1 MNLLKTDF
9 GVSIDLG
16 PGTEPL
22 SIRHIV
28 GIGRNY
34 SEHAK
39 EQGAAVP
46 TRPMTFSKN
55 PASLCLSGDQIVV
68 PKLCQD
74 REQVD
79 FEGELGVVIGWKG
92 CWTGKKFTKADFV
105 RDVSEGEAL
114 QCVLGYAVA
123 NDVSARWWQKEGS
136 GGQFNRGKGFDTFC
150 PIGPKLIAAKEIPN
164 PQSLTLT
171 TKVNG
176 AVMQD
181 SSTKEMIFS
190 VANLV
195 SDLSRGTTLLPG
207 TLILTGTPSG
217 VGMARTPPV
226 YLKQGDVVE
235 IEIEKVGAISNRV
248 RFE

>member
-9 GVSIDLG
+9 GVSIAL
-16 PGTEPL
+16 PGEPL
-22 SIRHIV
+22 PIRHIV

-34 SEHAK
+34 MEHAK

-55 PASLCLSGDQIVV
+55 PASLCLHNDTIVV
-68 PKLCQD
+68 PKICQD

-79 FEGELGVVIGWKG
+79 FEGELGFVIGWKN
-92 CWTGKKFTKADFV
+92 CWNKPTFSKADFV
-105 RDVSEGEAL
+105 RDVPLESAL
-114 QCVLGYAVA
+114 NCVLGYVVA
-123 NDVSARWWQKEGS
+123 NDVSARWWQKDGA

-150 PIGPKLIAAKEIPN
+150 PIGPTLVLAKDIAD
-164 PQSLTLT
+164 PQNLRLT

-176 AVMQD
+176 QVMQD
-181 SSTKEMIFS
+181 SNTKEMIFS
-190 VANLV
+190 IANLV

-217 VGMARTPPV
+217 VGFARTPPIF
-226 YLKQGDVVE
+226 LKDGDNVE
-235 IEIEKVGAISNRV
+235 ISIDKVGTLVNKV

>member
-9 GVSIDLG
+9 GVSVATAAG
-16 PGTEPL
+16 HEPL
-22 SIRHIV
+22 PIRHIV

-46 TRPMTFSKN
+46 ERPMTFSKN
-55 PASLCLSGDQIVV
+55 PASLCLNGDEIVV
-68 PKLCQD
+68 PKICQD
-74 REQVD
+74 RPQVD
-79 FEGELGVVIGWKG
+79 FEGELGVVVGWKN
-92 CWTGKKFTKADFV
+92 CWTKASFSKADFV
-105 RDVSEGEAL
+105 RDVPLGDAFA
-114 QCVLGYAVA
+114 CVLGYVVA

-150 PIGPKLIAAKEIPN
+150 PIGPFLIPAKQLAD
-164 PQSLTLT
+164 PQNLSLT

-176 AVMQD
+176 VTMQD
-181 SSTKEMIFS
+181 SNTREMIFS
-190 VANLV
+190 VAHLV

-226 YLKQGDVVE
+226 FLKHGDVVE
-235 IEIEKVGAISNRV
+235 IAIEKLGAISNRV

>member
-1 MNLLKTDF
+1 MNLVKTDY
-9 GVSIDLG
+9 GVSIEV
-16 PGTEPL
+16 PGGEMLP
-22 SIRHIV
+22 IRHIV

-34 SEHAK
+34 MEHAK

-55 PASLCLSGDQIVV
+55 PASLCLSGDEIVV
-68 PKLCQD
+68 PKICQD

-79 FEGELGVVIGWKG
+79 FEGEFGFVIGWKE
-92 CWTGKKFTKADFV
+92 CWTKSTFGKADFV
-105 RDVSEGEAL
+105 RDVPIESAL
-114 QCVLGYAVA
+114 KCVLGYVVA
-123 NDVSARWWQKEGS
+123 NDVSARWWQKDGA

-150 PIGPKLIAAKEIPN
+150 PVGPKVVPAKEIAD
-164 PQSLTLT
+164 PQNLGIS

-176 AVMQD
+176 VVMQD
-181 SSTKEMIFS
+181 SNTKEMIFS

-195 SDLSRGTTLLPG
+195 ADLSRGTTLLPG

-217 VGMARTPPV
+217 VGFARTPPV
-226 YLKQGDVVE
+226 FLKQGDVVE
-235 IEIEKVGAISNRV
+235 IAIEKVGSIKNAV

>member
-1 MNLLKTDF
+1 MNLLRTDF
-9 GVSIDLG
+9 GISIAHPAG
-16 PGTEPL
+16 PLP
-22 SIRHIV
+22 IRHIV

-55 PASLCLSGDQIVV
+55 PASLCLSGDDIVIPQI
-68 PKLCQD
+68 CQD

-79 FEGELGVVIGWKG
+79 FEGELGVVVGWKG
-92 CWTGKKFTKADFV
+92 CWTRPNFTKADFV
-105 RDVSEGEAL
+105 RDVSLESAL
-114 QCVLGYAVA
+114 QCVLGYVVA

-150 PIGPKLIAAKEIPN
+150 PIGPSLIPAQEIAD
-164 PQSLTLT
+164 PQALRLT

-176 AVMQD
+176 EVMQD
-181 SSTKEMIFS
+181 ASTSEMLFS
-190 VANLV
+190 VATLV

-217 VGMARTPPV
+217 VGMARTPPC
-226 YLKQGDVVE
+226 YLKQGDRVE
-235 IEIEKVGAISNRV
+235 IAIERVGVISNRV
-248 RFE
+248 RLE

>member
-1 MNLLKTDF
+1 MNLLRTDF
-9 GVSIDLG
+9 GVSIALPSG
-16 PGTEPL
+16 PLPIHHL
-22 SIRHIV
+22 V

-34 SEHAK
+34 AEHAK

-55 PASLCLSGDQIVV
+55 PASLCLSGDEIVI
-68 PKLCQD
+68 PKICQD

-79 FEGELGVVIGWKG
+79 FEGELGVVVGWKN
-92 CWTGKKFTKADFV
+92 CWTKPNFTKADFV
-105 RDVSEGEAL
+105 RDVPLDGAL
-114 QCVLGYAVA
+114 QCVLGYVVA

-150 PIGPKLIAAKEIPN
+150 PIGPALLPAKDIAD
-164 PQSLTLT
+164 PQNLKLT

-176 AVMQD
+176 EIVQD
-181 SSTKEMIFS
+181 SSTKEMIFPI
-190 VANLV
+190 ATLV

-226 YLKQGDVVE
+226 FLKQGDTVE
-235 IEIEKVGAISNRV
+235 IGIERVGMISNRV
-248 RFE
+248 RLE

>member
-1 MNLLKTDF
+1 MNLVKTDF
-9 GVSIDLG
+9 GVSITLPAG
-16 PGTEPL
+16 QALP
-22 SIRHIV
+22 IRHIV

-34 SEHAK
+34 MEHAK

-46 TRPMTFSKN
+46 ERPMTFSKN
-55 PASLCLSGDQIVV
+55 PATLCLSGDEIVV
-68 PKLCQD
+68 PKVCQD
-74 REQVD
+74 RPQVD
-79 FEGELGVVIGWKG
+79 FEGELGFVIGWKN
-92 CWTGKKFTKADFV
+92 CWTKPTLAKADFV
-105 RDVSEGEAL
+105 RDVSLAEAL
-114 QCVLGYAVA
+114 QCVLGYVVA

-150 PIGPKLIAAKEIPN
+150 PVGPSLIPAKEIAD
-164 PQSLTLT
+164 PQNLKLT

-176 AVMQD
+176 SVMQD

-195 SDLSRGTTLLPG
+195 ADLSRGTTLLPG

-226 YLKQGDVVE
+226 FLKQGDAVE
-235 IEIEKVGAISNRV
+235 ITIDKVGTISNRV

>member
-1 MNLLKTDF
+1 MNLLRTDF
-9 GVSIDLG
+9 GVSIARPAG
-16 PGTEPL
+16 PLP
-22 SIRHIV
+22 ICHVV

-55 PASLCLSGDQIVV
+55 PASLCLAGDDIVI
-68 PKLCQD
+68 PKICQD

-79 FEGELGVVIGWKG
+79 FEGELGVVVGWKG
-92 CWTGKKFTKADFV
+92 CWTKPTFTKADFV
-105 RDVSEGEAL
+105 RDVPLESAL
-114 QCVLGYAVA
+114 HCVLGYVVA

-150 PIGPKLIAAKEIPN
+150 PIGPSLIPAQEIAE
-164 PQSLTLT
+164 PQALRLT

-176 AVMQD
+176 EVMQD
-181 SSTKEMIFS
+181 ASTKEMLFS
-190 VANLV
+190 VATLV

-226 YLKQGDVVE
+226 YLKQGDRVE
-235 IEIEKVGAISNRV
+235 IAIERVGVISNRV
-248 RFE
+248 RLE

>member
-9 GVSIDLG
+9 GVSIAL
-16 PGTEPL
+16 PGEPL
-22 SIRHIV
+22 PIRHIV

-34 SEHAK
+34 MEHAK

-55 PASLCLSGDQIVV
+55 PASLCLHNDTIVI
-68 PKLCQD
+68 PKICQD

-79 FEGELGVVIGWKG
+79 FEGELGFVIGWKN
-92 CWTGKKFTKADFV
+92 CWNKPTFSKADFV
-105 RDVSEGEAL
+105 RDVPLDAAL
-114 QCVLGYAVA
+114 NCVLGYVVA
-123 NDVSARWWQKEGS
+123 NDVSARWWQKDGA

-150 PIGPKLIAAKEIPN
+150 PIGPTLVPAKDIAD
-164 PQSLTLT
+164 PQNLRLT

-176 AVMQD
+176 QVMQD
-181 SSTKEMIFS
+181 SNTKEMIFS
-190 VANLV
+190 IANLV

-217 VGMARTPPV
+217 VGFARTPPIF
-226 YLKQGDVVE
+226 LKDGDNVE
-235 IEIEKVGAISNRV
+235 ISIDKVGTLVNKV